1 MNIIYIENVLYMYI
15 YTEYHFAIHLKLTQH
30 FKPTI
35 LQLKNKKPN
44 SWQGVVS

>member
-1 MNIIYIENVLYMYI
+1 MYKTINIIYIENVLYM
-15 YTEYHFAIHLKLTQH
+15 EYHFTVHLRLTH

-35 LQLKNKKPN
+35 LRLKNKKPN